1 MVPPGPAGAHP
12 FLTHCKGHTWLEVSG
27 GPGSGLSLGA
37 SPGLAWVHLGEG
49 KGVGEVTG
57 CPSCSA
63 HEHGLGASGVCW
75 VLGWLQNRPR
85 GRERRG
91 TGRVDMLGPYPQD
104 TNLLCVCV
112 CVCARARRLC
122 LSGCLGDCLC
132 ALFPSVAV
140 NLRGLVVVS
149 GSVEAHAYGTEFL

>member
-1 MVPPGPAGAHP
+1 MSSGIVPPGPEGAHP
-12 FLTHCKGHTWLEVSG
+12 FLTHCKGHTRLEVSG

-63 HEHGLGASGVCW
+63 HENGLGASGVCW
-75 VLGWLQNRPR
+75 VLGWPQNRPR

-104 TNLLCVCV
+104 THLLCVCV
-112 CVCARARRLC
+112 CVCVCVCTRTQ
-122 LSGCLGDCLC
+122 
-132 ALFPSVAV
+132 AV
-140 NLRGLVVVS
+140 SLWVS
-149 GSVEAHAYGTEFL
+149 G